1 MNTLTKQTKINIKN
15 ASRALGIGEADILE
29 RASTFYLDAVKQ
41 DVELKK
47 EFDFWDYLS
56 DETLA
61 KSRL

>member
-1 MNTLTKQTKINIKN
+1 MNIKN

-29 RASTFYLDAVKQ
+29 RASTFYLDAIKQ

-56 DETLA
+56 DEALA